1 MLRRS
6 SWNLWVCGL
15 AGLLMASG
23 SALACDS
30 KDNKMKTT
38 EFGFIYKVVGGS
50 DKVEAKKAPGSKD
63 TVFTLDLLAPY
74 YVICEEDQFYK
85 VTDLQA
91 ETAKEA
97 ETGKVGYVLKD
108 QVHPWPTREALNFSL
123 VAFNGERSEIV
134 AWDNEDTLSKFLET
148 GNHKVA
154 PPAFKED
161 LASTLKRERATRPYP
176 VLSSETKM
184 MLKSREKRVYH
195 VLLPAALPPEAKVVI
210 TPDKPTQEAEKK
222 ALDTVMRSA
231 TFCIVFDSTAS
242 MGPFAKDVAAD
253 IKATFDALPA
263 DIAKNSTVGFVFYR
277 DEMDEEKVVITN
289 PMPVEAAMKALTEAA
304 KYMSGGGDPPEPVLD
319 AVYVG
324 HHFFKWNEGQG
335 GGRRIMLVVLSDD
348 AKVPTTGKIH
358 DGVPPGLEAAK
369 IAEDLLADGIKT
381 IAVQAGPGDG
391 GKLTH
396 TLTTLAE
403 TTGGTFVEW
412 GSGGDERRKKVTQ
425 AVANQLTAARKET
438 DEEGRKTMAKVEF
451 DYRGYPT
458 IPLAVLDG
466 EKLNRMRVSGVKF
479 NIDPGKG
486 GVLINEG
493 YILENQDLLDPQI
506 SIDKK
511 TLDGLIH
518 LFQVL
523 GAAGVDTQ
531 AMKESAAS
539 ALSAIAGEGYDPK
552 ETIEVT
558 IRKRLGINFRTKLL
572 DFNLEFL
579 AGMNQNERLAMTKRI
594 QERATILSQ
603 FMEANLEQFNK
614 APAVWMPVSQL
625 P

>member
-1 MLRRS
+1 
-6 SWNLWVCGL
+6 
-15 AGLLMASG
+15 
-23 SALACDS
+23 
-30 KDNKMKTT
+30 
-38 EFGFIYKVVGGS
+38 
-50 DKVEAKKAPGSKD
+50 
-63 TVFTLDLLAPY
+63 
-74 YVICEEDQFYK
+74 
-85 VTDLQA
+85 
-91 ETAKEA
+91 
-97 ETGKVGYVLKD
+97 
-108 QVHPWPTREALNFSL
+108 
-123 VAFNGERSEIV
+123 
-134 AWDNEDTLSKFLET
+134 
-148 GNHKVA
+148 
-154 PPAFKED
+154 
-161 LASTLKRERATRPYP
+161 
-176 VLSSETKM
+176 
-184 MLKSREKRVYH
+184 
-195 VLLPAALPPEAKVVI
+195 
-210 TPDKPTQEAEKK
+210 
-222 ALDTVMRSA
+222 
-231 TFCIVFDSTAS
+231 
-242 MGPFAKDVAAD
+242 
-253 IKATFDALPA
+253 
-263 DIAKNSTVGFVFYR
+263 
-277 DEMDEEKVVITN
+277 
-289 PMPVEAAMKALTEAA
+289 
-304 KYMSGGGDPPEPVLD
+304 
-319 AVYVG
+319 
-324 HHFFKWNEGQG
+324 
-335 GGRRIMLVVLSDD
+335 
-348 AKVPTTGKIH
+348 
-358 DGVPPGLEAAK
+358 
-369 IAEDLLADGIKT
+369 
-381 IAVQAGPGDG
+381 
-391 GKLTH
+391 
-396 TLTTLAE
+396 
-403 TTGGTFVEW
+403 
-412 GSGGDERRKKVTQ
+412 
-425 AVANQLTAARKET
+425 
-438 DEEGRKTMAKVEF
+438 MAKVEF

>member
-134 AWDNEDTLSKFLET
+134 AWDNEDTLAKFLET

-391 GKLTH
+391 GKLTQ

>member
-6 SWNLWVCGL
+6 IWNLWVCGL

-23 SALACDS
+23 SALACES

-38 EFGFIYKVVGGS
+38 EFGFIYKIVGGS

-123 VAFNGERSEIV
+123 VAFRGERSEIV

-148 GNHKVA
+148 GNHKIA

-176 VLSSETKM
+176 VLSSDTKM

-210 TPDKPTQEAEKK
+210 TPDKPTQAAEKADLEK
-222 ALDTVMRSA
+222 VMRSA

-253 IKATFDALPA
+253 IKATFDALPP
-263 DIAKNSTVGFVFYR
+263 DIAKSSTVGFVFYR
-277 DEMDEEKVVITN
+277 DEFDEEKIVITN

-381 IAVQAGPGDG
+381 ITVQAGPGDG
-391 GKLTH
+391 GKLSS

-412 GSGGDERRKKVTQ
+412 GSGGDERRKKVTA
-425 AVANQLTAARKET
+425 AVANQLTTARKET
-438 DEEGRKTMAKVEF
+438 DEEGKRTMAKLEF

-552 ETIEVT
+552 ESIEVT

>member
-134 AWDNEDTLSKFLET
+134 AWDNEDTLAKFLET

-263 DIAKNSTVGFVFYR
+263 DIAKNSTTGFVFYR

-391 GKLTH
+391 GKLTQ

>member
-134 AWDNEDTLSKFLET
+134 AWDNEDTLAKFLET

-289 PMPVEAAMKALTEAA
+289 PMPVEDAMKALTEAA

-391 GKLTH
+391 GKLTQ

>member
-134 AWDNEDTLSKFLET
+134 AWDNEDTLAKFLET

-391 GKLTH
+391 GKLTQ

-438 DEEGRKTMAKVEF
+438 DEEGKKTMAKVEF

>member
-134 AWDNEDTLSKFLET
+134 AWDNEDTLAKFLET

-253 IKATFDALPA
+253 IKATFDAL
-263 DIAKNSTVGFVFYR
+263 
-277 DEMDEEKVVITN
+277 
-289 PMPVEAAMKALTEAA
+289 
-304 KYMSGGGDPPEPVLD
+304 
-319 AVYVG
+319 
-324 HHFFKWNEGQG
+324 
-335 GGRRIMLVVLSDD
+335 
-348 AKVPTTGKIH
+348 
-358 DGVPPGLEAAK
+358 
-369 IAEDLLADGIKT
+369 
-381 IAVQAGPGDG
+381 
-391 GKLTH
+391 GKLR
-396 TLTTLAE
+396 
-403 TTGGTFVEW
+403 
-412 GSGGDERRKKVTQ
+412 D
-425 AVANQLTAARKET
+425 RKE
-438 DEEGRKTMAKVEF
+438 V
-451 DYRGYPT
+451 
-458 IPLAVLDG
+458 
-466 EKLNRMRVSGVKF
+466 
-479 NIDPGKG
+479 
-486 GVLINEG
+486 
-493 YILENQDLLDPQI
+493 
-506 SIDKK
+506 
-511 TLDGLIH
+511 
-518 LFQVL
+518 
-523 GAAGVDTQ
+523 
-531 AMKESAAS
+531 AS
-539 ALSAIAGEGYDPK
+539 ARG
-552 ETIEVT
+552 
-558 IRKRLGINFRTKLL
+558 
-572 DFNLEFL
+572 
-579 AGMNQNERLAMTKRI
+579 
-594 QERATILSQ
+594 
-603 FMEANLEQFNK
+603 K
-614 APAVWMPVSQL
+614 AVEEL
-625 P
+625 

>member
-23 SALACDS
+23 SALACES

-38 EFGFIYKVVGGS
+38 EFGFIYKIVGGS

-134 AWDNEDTLSKFLET
+134 AWDNEDTLAKFLET

-391 GKLTH
+391 GKLTQ

>member
-134 AWDNEDTLSKFLET
+134 AWDNEDTLAKFLET

-263 DIAKNSTVGFVFYR
+263 DIAKNSTIGFVFYR

-391 GKLTH
+391 GKLTQ

>member
-134 AWDNEDTLSKFLET
+134 AWDNEDTLAKFLET

-391 GKLTH
+391 GKLTQ

-412 GSGGDERRKKVTQ
+412 GSGGDERRKKVTA

>member
-1 MLRRS
+1 
-6 SWNLWVCGL
+6 
-15 AGLLMASG
+15 
-23 SALACDS
+23 
-30 KDNKMKTT
+30 
-38 EFGFIYKVVGGS
+38 
-50 DKVEAKKAPGSKD
+50 
-63 TVFTLDLLAPY
+63 
-74 YVICEEDQFYK
+74 
-85 VTDLQA
+85 
-91 ETAKEA
+91 
-97 ETGKVGYVLKD
+97 
-108 QVHPWPTREALNFSL
+108 
-123 VAFNGERSEIV
+123 
-134 AWDNEDTLSKFLET
+134 
-148 GNHKVA
+148 
-154 PPAFKED
+154 
-161 LASTLKRERATRPYP
+161 
-176 VLSSETKM
+176 
-184 MLKSREKRVYH
+184 
-195 VLLPAALPPEAKVVI
+195 
-210 TPDKPTQEAEKK
+210 
-222 ALDTVMRSA
+222 MRSA

-381 IAVQAGPGDG
+381 ITVQAGPGDG
-391 GKLTH
+391 GKLTS

-412 GSGGDERRKKVTQ
+412 GSGGDERRKKVTA

-438 DEEGRKTMAKVEF
+438 DEEGKKTMAKVEF

>member
-23 SALACDS
+23 SALSCES

-38 EFGFIYKVVGGS
+38 EFGFIYKIVGGS

-210 TPDKPTQEAEKK
+210 TPDKPTQAAEK
-222 ALDTVMRSA
+222 AELDKVMRSA

-242 MGPFAKDVAAD
+242 MGPFAKDVAED
-253 IKATFDALPA
+253 IKATFNALPP
-263 DIAKNSTVGFVFYR
+263 DIAKSSTVGFVFYR
-277 DEMDEEKVVITN
+277 DEFDEEKIVITN

-369 IAEDLLADGIKT
+369 VAEDLLADGIKT
-381 IAVQAGPGDG
+381 ITVQAGPGDG
-391 GKLTH
+391 GKLTA

-412 GSGGDERRKKVTQ
+412 GSGGDERRKKVTA
-425 AVANQLTAARKET
+425 AVANQLTTARKET
-438 DEEGRKTMAKVEF
+438 DEEGKRTMAKVEF